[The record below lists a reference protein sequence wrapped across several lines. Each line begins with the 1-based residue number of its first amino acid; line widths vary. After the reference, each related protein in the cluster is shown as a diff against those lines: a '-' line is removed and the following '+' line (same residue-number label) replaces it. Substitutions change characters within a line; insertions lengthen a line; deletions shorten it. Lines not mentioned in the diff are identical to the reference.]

1 MKPDSA
7 IESAPDA
14 PSDGRVQRG
23 KRSRERILDALLE
36 LVREGF
42 LRPTAE
48 QVARR
53 AGVGIRTVFRRF
65 ADMDGLFAE
74 LDARTSAIARELYPP
89 ASGPSDAPLP
99 ERIGEL
105 VGLRISLY
113 EELGPFLRSSVLH
126 RARSAYVEKRSLRS
140 ARELRRDVEAR
151 IPELS
156 DEPDWVADAVDT
168 LLSFESWNRL
178 RHDRRLGRERIRLT
192 LRASLT
198 ALLAQRDRP

>member
-1 MKPDSA
+1 MC
-7 IESAPDA
+7 
-14 PSDGRVQRG
+14 DGTRT
-23 KRSRERILDALLE
+23 
-36 LVREGF
+36 VREAF
-42 LRPTAE
+42 WM
-48 QVARR
+48 ARIN
-53 AGVGIRTVFRRF
+53 ACSIHHT
-65 ADMDGLFAE
+65 
-74 LDARTSAIARELYPP
+74 
-89 ASGPSDAPLP
+89 
-99 ERIGEL
+99 
-105 VGLRISLY
+105 
-113 EELGPFLRSSVLH
+113 
-126 RARSAYVEKRSLRS
+126 AYVEKRSLRS